1 MSFIN
6 DHHML
11 SLRFC
16 VEPSNAH
23 NARPR
28 DPVISR
34 PISSSSAE
42 SSSTNSLESSL
53 QDHAISSNSLDIDKM
68 IQTNL
73 MQYDHRLIG
82 GGVIGGGGVV
92 GGVIGGG
99 GGLSL
104 NVSEFRS
111 ELMRS
116 EPSVSNSNNNTNHHP
131 QQHPH
136 PHQQQQH
143 HHQQMYVEPLQLE
156 KLGIDSSFNN
166 DRYLRQRSSFIGTSL
181 ADHQPHHHPHQ
192 QQRGV
197 GEGGGVGGDNS
208 LALDILG
215 DTSQLN
221 YLFHNHLNIVNPHEK
236 SEGEDQQQQSYS
248 VDQSRMRTTSPAV
261 GSARPLT
268 STSSP
273 TVGSARPDS
282 RSNNEIDMSL
292 NLSGNTMPITSSS
305 FDSHYHF
312 NLARRT
318 TDDDDMFDKA
328 YSGNF
333 MESDAYCTPTSGP
346 PVEFSFLSL
355 SPKEEVSSVTDEEI
369 RVGSGDVD
377 NNNNHNKMMMI
388 VGNPTISSP
397 MMDTP
402 GKAKSSSSRL
412 ILPSVMSGVTG
423 SSPLSP
429 RENSK
434 MLLFANGR
442 KSMDTAAAAVV
453 ASVAASVAASV
464 VASSPTG
471 VNGSRTISDESG
483 SNNSILDHLNNEI
496 MLELS
501 NHSPPSGR
509 KKKFIKPILLK
520 SSSCPVN
527 SKIHPVNWDVPSSPQ
542 QQIRQEQSTISND
555 DSHESL

>member
-1 MSFIN
+1 M
-6 DHHML
+6 
-11 SLRFC
+11 
-16 VEPSNAH
+16 
-23 NARPR
+23 
-28 DPVISR
+28 
-34 PISSSSAE
+34 
-42 SSSTNSLESSL
+42 
-53 QDHAISSNSLDIDKM
+53 
-68 IQTNL
+68 
-73 MQYDHRLIG
+73 
-82 GGVIGGGGVV
+82 
-92 GGVIGGG
+92 
-99 GGLSL
+99 
-104 NVSEFRS
+104 
-111 ELMRS
+111 
-116 EPSVSNSNNNTNHHP
+116 
-131 QQHPH
+131 
-136 PHQQQQH
+136 
-143 HHQQMYVEPLQLE
+143 
-156 KLGIDSSFNN
+156 
-166 DRYLRQRSSFIGTSL
+166 
-181 ADHQPHHHPHQ
+181 
-192 QQRGV
+192 
-197 GEGGGVGGDNS
+197 VGGDNS

-248 VDQSRMRTTSPAV
+248 VDQSRMQTTSPAV

-423 SSPLSP
+423 SPLSP

-434 MLLFANGR
+434 MFLFTNCR
-442 KSMDTAAAAVV
+442 KSMDTAAAVV
-453 ASVAASVAASV
+453 ASVAASV

-471 VNGSRTISDESG
+471 VNGSRTVSDESG

-527 SKIHPVNWDVPSSPQ
+527 SKILPVNWDVPSSPQ
-542 QQIRQEQSTISND
+542 QQIRQEQFTISND
-555 DSHESL
+555 DLHESL